1 MVMTVL
7 LTGWSGTAL
16 AASREWSP
24 VGGADVPPTH
34 HPGPEVTYTL
44 TRDRDCGGVRLGAA
58 GAAFDVEKTVRPDG
72 STDVTI
78 RCGRDVVAIAATH
91 VAVVVT
97 RGERSVTV
105 AVNGGHEAQLARV
118 RALLLGSAAA
128 RAARMLATVLEE
140 SGIDAPSR
148 MGIRL
153 TGALLAQI
161 DGDDGAVRRLS
172 RELHA
177 RYARSLRRP
186 GAPRA
191 DGLEMYRTG
200 VIKAATDLETC
211 LESFFFF
218 NPMRQVCSFVWVRQ
232 VERLWCAHVSHV
244 REGPVIAAS

>member
-16 AASREWSP
+16 APSRGWSP
-24 VGGADVPPTH
+24 VASSDAPPTQ
-34 HPGPEVTYTL
+34 HPSSEITYTL
-44 TRDRDCGGVRLGAA
+44 TRDRGRIRLVAA
-58 GAAFDVEKTVRPDG
+58 GAAFDVQKTVMSDG

-78 RCGRDVVAIAATH
+78 QCGGDVVSIGATH
-91 VAVVVT
+91 VAVVLT

-105 AVNGGHEAQLARV
+105 NINGGHEEQLARA

-128 RAARMLATVLEE
+128 RAARTLAIVLEE
-140 SGIDAPSR
+140 SGIDAPAR
-148 MGIRL
+148 MGVRL

-186 GAPRA
+186 RPARA
-191 DGLEMYRTG
+191 DRLETYQAG

-232 VERLWCAHVSHV
+232 VECLWCAHVDD
-244 REGPVIAAS
+244 